1 MSPRS
6 LTLELNGLYRPRARR
21 RGCWAKSLTAYS
33 RGWLVG
39 SGFVHGRPYAS
50 DMLLSSLEV
59 GVKEGITIQRVM
71 GSVDDILWA
80 MSCAD
85 MMLSRALQLY
95 HTRGAAR
102 PDAS

>member
-1 MSPRS
+1 
-6 LTLELNGLYRPRARR
+6 
-21 RGCWAKSLTAYS
+21 
-33 RGWLVG
+33 
-39 SGFVHGRPYAS
+39 
-50 DMLLSSLEV
+50 MLLSSLEV

>member
-6 LTLELNGLYRPRARR
+6 LTLELNGLYRPRAAARLL
-21 RGCWAKSLTAYS
+21 GEESDCLLA
-33 RGWLVG
+33 WLVG

-71 GSVDDILWA
+71 GSVDDFLWA